1 MTPAEKLR
9 ELCLGLPDTS
19 ESSHFGSAAFKVGKK
34 LFATCNGEQ
43 IVLGLEPDHADA
55 LLANDPRWTRYAR
68 DPNAVV
74 IRTADITDWDE
85 IADLLR
91 ASYALA
97 QKPKAQKPKAKPN
110 QRPKAKPK
118 KRSPRR

>member
-1 MTPAEKLR
+1 M
-9 ELCLGLPDTS
+9 
-19 ESSHFGSAAFKVGKK
+19 
-34 LFATCNGEQ
+34 
-43 IVLGLEPDHADA
+43 
-55 LLANDPRWTRYAR
+55 
-68 DPNAVV
+68 
-74 IRTADITDWDE
+74 IRTADVTDWDE